1 MAQLPVPGNRRAAGK
16 LNRLAPCVRPHLPQI
31 DVKAVPSALHAL
43 EQAADHHSIP
53 AQMLQH
59 RVSTRPGRPVA
70 NVRTGPADAGSV
82 PQALSASVV
91 KLSPQPHSAVAFGLL
106 NVKVSLRPCLPKSIT
121 VPSTSARLLA
131 ST

>member
-1 MAQLPVPGNRRAAGK
+1 MFFYLSDVASRPDSPPPLRPRWGKDSRQEGRKPRIMAQMRVPGNRPAAAEPAPQRPAMPGGRQ
-16 LNRLAPCVRPHLPQI
+16 NR
-31 DVKAVPSALHAL
+31 
-43 EQAADHHSIP
+43 
-53 AQMLQH
+53 
-59 RVSTRPGRPVA
+59 
-70 NVRTGPADAGSV
+70 

-91 KLSPQPHSAVAFGLL
+91 KLSPQPHSAVALGLL